1 MLRTHTLGTVHPLL
15 LLPFFFLSSIYL
27 FLPFSGPVLCPVPS
41 RPDSFIFL
49 CCCCCNLLKCNV
61 VLLYHCH
68 SRLLDFD
75 KSLLMV
81 SNIKLSDEI
90 PFSSPF
96 PHFVAYIFHAP
107 SPHTHTP
114 THNCYASMSHAWAK
128 LLSFTPPPVP
138 VPVPG
143 PVSGLTIMMM
153 MMLGQQQQWWRQIDS
168 LLLPFALLLLL
179 WWEYVFWP

>member
-49 CCCCCNLLKCNV
+49 CCCNLLKCNV

-107 SPHTHTP
+107 SPHTHPHPLTAATP
-114 THNCYASMSHAWAK
+114 QCPMLVQSSCPSH
-128 LLSFTPPPVP
+128 
-138 VPVPG
+138 
-143 PVSGLTIMMM
+143 
-153 MMLGQQQQWWRQIDS
+153 
-168 LLLPFALLLLL
+168 LLLCLGKCRGLRL
-179 WWEYVFWP
+179 